1 MGHMPD
7 NARPFWPRPELLLSS
22 SRAALT
28 FVLLSVF
35 IDSLGYGIIIPSMA
49 PVIMQLTGQPESLAA
64 DWNGYLMA
72 VYALLQFFFA
82 PIFGNLS
89 DRIGR
94 RPVLTTWPSTSVAEP
109 AIGPRVADRP
119 SHRSTISTTAC
130 SPSPSR
136 QMSAPAAR

>member
-7 NARPFWPRPELLLSS
+7 NARPSWSRPELLLSS

-64 DWNGYLMA
+64 DWNGYL
-72 VYALLQFFFA
+72 L
-82 PIFGNLS
+82 
-89 DRIGR
+89 R
-94 RPVLTTWPSTSVAEP
+94 R
-109 AIGPRVADRP
+109 R
-119 SHRSTISTTAC
+119 TI
-130 SPSPSR
+130 R
-136 QMSAPAAR
+136 